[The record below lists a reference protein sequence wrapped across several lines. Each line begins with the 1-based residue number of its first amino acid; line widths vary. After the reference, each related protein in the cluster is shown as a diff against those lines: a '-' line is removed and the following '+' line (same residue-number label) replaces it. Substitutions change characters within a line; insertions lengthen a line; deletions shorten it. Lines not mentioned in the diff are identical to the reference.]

1 MNAARKFNKPK
12 FPKAYAADI
21 KNVVTDDIKKGDF
34 SKQKQMAVAAV
45 VIGITIITADFFQRK
60 MSQMVK

>member
-34 SKQKQMAVAAV
+34 SK
-45 VIGITIITADFFQRK
+45 
-60 MSQMVK
+60 